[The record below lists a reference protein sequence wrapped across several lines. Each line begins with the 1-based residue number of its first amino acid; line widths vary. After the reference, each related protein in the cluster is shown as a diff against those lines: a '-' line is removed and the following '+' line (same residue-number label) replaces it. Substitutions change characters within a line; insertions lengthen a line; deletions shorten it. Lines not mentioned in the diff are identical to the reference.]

1 MDYGSMARSTLWD
14 RATNLG
20 LSPGGGG
27 NMEDDDIGEIFTVLV
42 LSTKYDQFVTLVNS
56 RRVP

>member
-1 MDYGSMARSTLWD
+1 MARSTLWD

-42 LSTKYDQFVTLVNS
+42 LSTKYDQFVTLVNGG
-56 RRVP
+56 RVP